1 MNFIDQAD
9 IFVEAGKGGDGR
21 VSFRKEKFISRG
33 GPDGGDGGDG
43 GKVILQASTNQ
54 DSLAVFRYSKQLKAE
69 SGQPGGTNRKHGKSG
84 QDLIVAVPVGTQA
97 KDQDGNILA
106 DMVLDKQ
113 TTVIAVG
120 GKGGFGNAHFVNS
133 TRQAPNFADKGEPGQ
148 LMKIVLELKMLADVG
163 LVGLPNA
170 GKSTLLRA
178 ISNAR
183 PKIADYP
190 FTTLNP
196 SVGVVDIPGSPSLLF
211 ADIPGL
217 IEGAANGKGLGHDF
231 LRHIE
236 RTSVIVHVIDAYSAD
251 IVGDYLTIR
260 QELGA
265 YKKELLRRP
274 EIVALNKTEGMD
286 ELVKNDLIASLR
298 RTIKSKNEPIVTISA
313 LSGIGLEELINY
325 TKSLLDTLK
334 KKQLA
339 KNKQPLMYEYKLPD
353 NELAWQVQPIDKHS
367 FMVTGAQIE
376 RFALRTDFNNDQA
389 VARLLDILKKRGIIH
404 ALVRHGINPG
414 DKIVIADKGELVY

>member
-9 IFVEAGKGGDGR
+9 VFVEAGRGGDGR
-21 VSFRKEKFISRG
+21 VSFRREKFVSHG
-33 GPDGGDGGDG
+33 GPDGGDGGNG

-69 SGQPGGTNRKHGKSG
+69 SGQPGGTNHKHGKSG

-97 KDQDGNILA
+97 KDQEGNILA
-106 DMVLDKQ
+106 DMILDKQ
-113 TTVIAVG
+113 TTVIAIG

-148 LMKIVLELKMLADVG
+148 VKKIVLELKMLADVG

-196 SVGVVDIPGSPSLLF
+196 SVGVVDVLGSSSLLF

-217 IEGAANGKGLGHDF
+217 IEGAAKGKGLGHDF

-236 RTSVIVHVIDAYSAD
+236 RTSVIVHVIDAYSSDLAN
-251 IVGDYLTIR
+251 DYLTIR

-265 YKKELLRRP
+265 YKKELLKRP
-274 EIVALNKTEGMD
+274 EIVALNKTEGLD
-286 ELVKNDLIASLR
+286 ELVKNDLIANLR
-298 RTIKSKNEPIVTISA
+298 RTMKSKKEPIVAISA
-313 LSGIGLEELINY
+313 LSGQGLEELIKY
-325 TKSLLDTLK
+325 TKLSLDKLK
-334 KKQLA
+334 TQQLA
-339 KNKQPLMYEYKLPD
+339 KNNQSLYEYKLPD

-367 FMVTGAQIE
+367 FLLTGKQIE

-404 ALVRHGINPG
+404 ALVRQGINPG